1 MSSSRILQTLPIT
14 MWLFA
19 SVATAQTTP
28 TLGTRE
34 ATTPATHDGGARD
47 AQTKGDSPSTTQS
60 TGDVPSTGRIPVED
74 TTPVPQGWSNGR
86 YRVTPSD
93 VLELTFPYVTEF
105 NQVVAVQPDGYVTLR
120 AVGDLRVQGRTLP
133 ELSALVRE
141 AYEPILREPVITI
154 VLKEFEKPY
163 FVAAGE
169 VKTPGKFELRGATT
183 LTQALAVAG
192 GFTDKAKVSQV
203 VLFRRYSA
211 ELTEV
216 KQIDVKKMLSSKN
229 LDEDYVLRPG
239 DTVWVP
245 RTMISKLAPY
255 LPTAGVGIYL
265 NPFH

>member
-1 MSSSRILQTLPIT
+1 ML
-14 MWLFA
+14 WLFA
-19 SVATAQTTP
+19 SVAAAQSNP
-28 TLGTRE
+28 
-34 ATTPATHDGGARD
+34 TPATRD
-47 AQTKGDSPSTTQS
+47 AGSRDGQSTTGGS
-60 TGDVPSTGRIPVED
+60 TSTRGNTATVATTGRIPVEN
-74 TTPVPQGWSNGR
+74 TTPVPQNWSNGR

-105 NQVVAVQPDGYVTLR
+105 NQVVTVQPDGYVTLR

-133 ELSALVRE
+133 ELGALMRE

-169 VKTPGKFELRGATT
+169 VKTPGKFELRSATT
-183 LTQALAVAG
+183 LTEALAVAG

-203 VLFRRYSA
+203 VLYRRYA
-211 ELTEV
+211 DGLVEV
-216 KQIDVKKMLSSKN
+216 KEIDVKKMLASKK

>member
-1 MSSSRILQTLPIT
+1 

-60 TGDVPSTGRIPVED
+60 TGDVLSTGRIPVED